1 VARAV
6 EAYAPRAMAR
16 TFAPPGYRPLYEAG
30 DALEA
35 EFEALA
41 APGLDHGVAHLK
53 LGWWR
58 EECARLGA
66 GAPRHPLTR
75 ALAESG
81 AAGAAAQAFL
91 SAALDA
97 AARRLAGYVPAD
109 EEELLAEL
117 ARASGLGVRL
127 ATLREV
133 APVRRHGES
142 LAVAVALI
150 ELVTDVRGA
159 ARAGDLRLPL
169 APLREAGIEPAALA
183 AAALPAPVEALLRA
197 LLARA
202 LGLIDN
208 ARAELPPGPTARAAL
223 ASAEVEAALA
233 ARRARALLASPEMEA
248 PHAGRLEVWRD
259 LCAALA
265 VRWRTRR

>member
-1 VARAV
+1 MARAL

-16 TFAPPGYRPLYEAG
+16 AFAPRDYRALYEAG

-41 APGLDHGVAHLK
+41 TPAVDHGVAHVK

-75 ALAESG
+75 ALADGG
-81 AAGAAAQAFL
+81 AAGAPAQALL

-97 AARRLAGYVPAD
+97 AARRLAGHVPAD
-109 EEELLAEL
+109 EAELLAEL
-117 ARASGLGVRL
+117 GRSSGLGTRL
-127 ATLREV
+127 ATLREA
-133 APVRRHGES
+133 APVRRHAES
-142 LAVAVALI
+142 LAVAIALVG
-150 ELVTDVRGA
+150 LAGDVRGA

-169 APLREAGIEPAALA
+169 APLRAAGIEPPALGA
-183 AAALPAPVEALLRA
+183 TDLPAPVEALLRA

-202 LGLIDN
+202 LGLIDS
-208 ARAELPPGPTARAAL
+208 ARAGLPAGSAARAAV
-223 ASAEVEAALA
+223 AGAEVEAALA
-233 ARRARALLASPEMEA
+233 ARRARALLASARLEA
-248 PHAGRLEVWRD
+248 PLAGRLEVWRD

-265 VRWRTRR
+265 ARWRTRR